1 MKSNLIGRL
10 LRWYYGCNAHCKS
23 FSNCLTHNH
32 QRNRNAS
39 RSGLLRYFGAGQKPH
54 LGRANSVRA
63 DALQSGLGWH
73 IDPHTF
79 TNRGDPR
86 APLSRSGTVCK
97 LIRPWEDIQTGKPHW
112 PSGTGCSARS
122 KLGQRRLLKV
132 QNCEVL
138 GVI

>member
-1 MKSNLIGRL
+1 MKSNLIGSL
-10 LRWYYGCNAHCKS
+10 LRRNYGCKAHCKS

-97 LIRPWEDIQTGKPHW
+97 LIRPWEAIKMASRTGQAARAAAHDLNW
-112 PSGTGCSARS
+112 DSVDCSKCRTV
-122 KLGQRRLLKV
+122 RFWV
-132 QNCEVL
+132 
-138 GVI
+138 